1 MVHPVAGAT
10 LASAEEEHA
19 LDFEFLADECVEIDA
34 GSQDVAAQ
42 VRGAT
47 FAQVQGLAQLGKY
60 LFSEERYLTFVVL
73 FVIEEAI
80 SADSATR
87 DTLDLI
93 DFTCGMLPRRFA
105 VMAEILVARRNE
117 EAAQLH
123 GVKLG
128 QTNKR
133 RQPQKGTVGRRL
145 HGSVVGMSGPA

>member
-1 MVHPVAGAT
+1 M
-10 LASAEEEHA
+10 
-19 LDFEFLADECVEIDA
+19 DFEFLADERVQIDT
-34 GSQDVAAQ
+34 GRKNVAAQ
-42 VRGAT
+42 VRGAA
-47 FAQVQGLAQLGKY
+47 FAQVQCFAQLGKY
-60 LFSEERYLTFVVL
+60 LLGEECYLTFVVL

-80 SADSATR
+80 SADSASG

-93 DFTCGMLPRRFA
+93 DFARGVFPRRFA
-105 VMAEILVARRNE
+105 VTAKIVVARRNE

-128 QTNKR
+128 QSNKR